1 MSPAST
7 AIRTSAPRFSAAK
20 LANFRLIP
28 RIETYPRVV
37 ELAQTPLGKI
47 VLVSLFGLG
56 LRYFY
61 SDSMSVVLTAF
72 FLVVMTLLPEYRRFV
87 LATTPIMIVIIQTH
101 GEPLV
106 MGLTLGVVG
115 LGAFLYWCAMRW
127 PKSRFGQRPI
137 IFLLTGFSVLIFL
150 ACAAKLH
157 TVLYSFSWALVG
169 VMASYVWFIAYAL
182 TDRSS
187 KPASDFTLELATF
200 RPMWGSTNTP
210 FPKGAAYLRRIEAKT
225 PEQLAVTQ
233 LKGLKLL
240 AWAILLAVV
249 QTAWYRFFHG
259 YLHLPLADQALAM
272 SVRGTPAPWHMRWIA
287 QILTYFELVLNVS
300 IFGHRII
307 ACARMAGFNAL
318 RNTYRPLS
326 STSLIE
332 FFNRFYYYFKELLVD
347 LFFYPAFLRYFKKH
361 RRLRTIFAT
370 FAAIVFG
377 DTFYHITRD
386 WQFFRDLGFWKGIA
400 SYQVEFVYMIV
411 LAIALSISQLKKRV
425 PKPTG
430 FLRGRLLP
438 TAGVALF
445 YILVSFFETD
455 TRAFSLAQTARYFA
469 SMFFIHF

>member
-1 MSPAST
+1 MSPTSLAS
-7 AIRTSAPRFSAAK
+7 ASARRFDAQK
-20 LANFRLIP
+20 LADFRLIP

-37 ELAQTPLGKI
+37 EFVQTPLGKI
-47 VLVSLFGLG
+47 VLLALFGAG
-56 LRYFY
+56 LRYFD
-61 SDSMSVVLTAF
+61 SDLLYVLLSAF
-72 FLVVMTLLPEYRRFV
+72 LLAVISLLPEYRRFV
-87 LATTPIMIVIIQTH
+87 LAITPIIIVVIQTR
-101 GEPLV
+101 GTPLV
-106 MGLTLGVVG
+106 LGLTLGVVG
-115 LGAFLYWCAMRW
+115 LGSFLYWCAMRW

-137 IFLLTGFSVLIFL
+137 TFLLTGFSALIGW
-150 ACAAKLH
+150 ACAAKPQAALDAI
-157 TVLYSFSWALVG
+157 LWAIVG

-187 KPASDFTLELATF
+187 KPARDFSLELATF
-200 RPMWGSTNTP
+200 RPLWGSTNTP

-259 YLHLPLADQALAM
+259 YLHVPLADQALAM
-272 SVRGTPAPWHMRWIA
+272 SVRGTPAPWHMRWAA
-287 QILTYFELVLNVS
+287 QILAYFELVLNVS

-307 ACARMAGFNAL
+307 AFARMAGFNAL

-326 STSLIE
+326 ATSLIE

-377 DTFYHITRD
+377 DTFYHVTRD
-386 WQFFRDLGFWKGIA
+386 WHFFQDLGFWKGIA
-400 SYQVEFVYMIV
+400 SYQVEFVYMIA

-438 TAGVALF
+438 TVGVAVF
-445 YILVSFFETD
+445 YIVVSFFETD